1 MIVRSI
7 AFRAAFALAL
17 MLPAG
22 IAATA
27 AHADPTA
34 AQACATKLPKDA
46 KAIFDA
52 TLPQVA
58 PGSDLRSLLT
68 ANTRS
73 LAFSGSINRGS
84 ARESA
89 TAAGDCLKLRG

>member
-1 MIVRSI
+1 MTVRLIVV
-7 AFRAAFALAL
+7 RAALVAL

-27 AHADPTA
+27 AHADPA
-34 AQACATKLPKDA
+34 AVQACATKLPKDA
-46 KAIFDA
+46 RAIFDA

-68 ANTRS
+68 VNTRS
-73 LAFSGSINRGS
+73 LAFSGSIDRDG
-84 ARESA
+84 ARQSA
-89 TAAGDCLKLRG
+89 TAAGECLKLGD